1 MRSRRSFRHPQKLP
15 RNCASLSS
23 CLRSLSCSLLLL
35 GLCAVSTNAQAQS
48 DIVTTK
54 PYATLDRQSVTYRGP
69 VASAEK
75 DLPGS
80 TAVIG
85 MILPLKGPQQWE
97 GKALLSAA
105 QVAIEEEQS
114 HGPLPDGRQLELVV
128 RDESGPWGQASTE
141 ILRLFEQDHALVI
154 LTSANGASA
163 HLAEQIANKIS
174 IPILTLSSD
183 PSTTQANVPWLF
195 RLGPSDA
202 DQARAFCH
210 RIYSELGLRRVLLV
224 VQTDH
229 DGKTGAA
236 AFEKEARAFD
246 AAPPIRFELT
256 GLAADSES
264 FQETLKA
271 TEPEAI
277 VVWADAP
284 VADELLPLVRN
295 TRRVTPVF
303 LCRKAAQLDTRYVQT
318 DSGAAKQQ
326 TQISE
331 ELFTVDSSEPVQ
343 ISAHSQFGQLY
354 FARTG
359 TYPGLAARDTYDAV
373 HMIAA
378 ALRSTGAN
386 RVLLRDFFASEGK
399 FPRVEGRPPFDPAG
413 NSLQA
418 FTIVN
423 LQAPGPIKPKP

>member
-1 MRSRRSFRHPQKLP
+1 MRSRRSFRYPQKLP

-23 CLRSLSCSLLLL
+23 CLRSLSRSLFLL
-35 GLCAVSTNAQAQS
+35 GLCAVPTNAQAQS
-48 DIVTTK
+48 DVVSTK

-69 VASAEK
+69 VAPAEK
-75 DLPGS
+75 DFPGS

-97 GKALLSAA
+97 GQALLSAA
-105 QVAIEEEQS
+105 RVAIEQEQS
-114 HGPLPDGRQLELVV
+114 HGPLPDGRRLELIV

-154 LTSANGASA
+154 LTSANGTSA

-202 DQARAFCH
+202 DQAQAFCH
-210 RIYSELGLRRVLLV
+210 RIYSELGLKKVLLV
-224 VQTDH
+224 MQTDH

-236 AFEKEARAFD
+236 KFEKVARAFD

-264 FQETLKA
+264 FQEILKA

-331 ELFTVDSSEPVQ
+331 ELFTADTSEPVQ
-343 ISAHSQFGQLY
+343 ISAHSEFGQLY
-354 FARTG
+354 LARTG
-359 TYPGLAARDTYDAV
+359 TYPGLAARDTYEAV

-378 ALRSTGAN
+378 ALRSAGAN
-386 RVLLRDFFASEGK
+386 RVLLRDFFASDEK
-399 FPRVEGRPPFDPAG
+399 FPRAEGSPPFDPAG

-423 LQAPGPIKPKP
+423 LQAPGPINPKP